1 MHHLARKINDRLRRK
16 FCYNG
21 TYEGKVNKMVYLD
34 HAATT
39 PIHPEVIQVMSETMA
54 TVFGNPSSIHH
65 YGRDAHTKLETARQ
79 VIAEQLGVKEHEIIF
94 NSGGT
99 ESDNTAISQQA
110 LGKHIITTQIE
121 HPAVMQSMQ
130 YLETLGFDVTYLPVD
145 QTGQLAVAD
154 VEAALRPDTILV
166 SIMTANNETGNIL
179 PIAAIGA
186 VLQDHQAVFH
196 TDAVQAY
203 GKIPLHIVENGI
215 DLLSISAH
223 KINGP
228 KGVGFLYKRDGI
240 SLPSYMHGGEQ
251 EEKRRAGTENL
262 VGIMGMAKAAS
273 LLTDQVQQ
281 ENSRHYA
288 QFADALLD
296 ILQEQDVDYQ
306 LNGNPASKLPHILN
320 LRFPGVSSD
329 LLLMKLDLK
338 GVAISTG
345 SACTAGNVEPS
356 HVLEAM
362 LGKDHPAIRESVR
375 ISFGLGNTMEEVRQ
389 FAQLLAKTVLASRK

>member
-1 MHHLARKINDRLRRK
+1 
-16 FCYNG
+16 
-21 TYEGKVNKMVYLD
+21 MVYLD

-39 PIHPEVIQVMSETMA
+39 PIHPDVIQVMSETMA
-54 TVFGNPSSIHH
+54 TIFGNPSSIHH

-79 VIAEQLGVKEHEIIF
+79 TIAAQLGVKEHEIIF

-99 ESDNTAISQQA
+99 ESDNTAIIGTAICQQN

-121 HPAVMQSMQ
+121 HPAVIQSMH
-130 YLETLGFDVTYLPVD
+130 YLETLGFEVTYLPVD

-154 VEAALRPDTILV
+154 LEAALRSDTILV
-166 SIMTANNETGNIL
+166 SIMSANNETGNIL
-179 PIAAIGA
+179 PMAEIGA
-186 VLQDHQAVFH
+186 VLRTHQAVFH

-203 GKIPLHIVENGI
+203 GKIPLNIVENGI

-240 SLPSYMHGGEQ
+240 SLPSYLHGGEQ

-273 LLTDQVQQ
+273 LLTEQVQQ
-281 ENSRHYA
+281 ENTAHYQ
-288 QFADALLD
+288 QFAEALLD
-296 ILQEQDVDYQ
+296 TLHKHGVSYQ
-306 LNGNPASKLPHILN
+306 LNGNAKSKLPHILN
-320 LRFPGVSSD
+320 LRFPGVNSD

-338 GVAISTG
+338 GAAISTG

-362 LGKDHPAIRESVR
+362 LGKEHPAIRESVR
-375 ISFGLGNTMEEVRQ
+375 ISFGLGNTMVEVRQ
-389 FAQLLAKTVLASRK
+389 FAQLLAETVLNSKK